1 MVFLGW
7 KRENCHDETQLSKL
21 GQELSSELKKV
32 SSTRQMNIKYE
43 FVLQSHGKHYTSQ
56 KSIGLYK
63 ATGIASDW

>member
-43 FVLQSHGKHYTSQ
+43 FVL
-56 KSIGLYK
+56 
-63 ATGIASDW
+63 